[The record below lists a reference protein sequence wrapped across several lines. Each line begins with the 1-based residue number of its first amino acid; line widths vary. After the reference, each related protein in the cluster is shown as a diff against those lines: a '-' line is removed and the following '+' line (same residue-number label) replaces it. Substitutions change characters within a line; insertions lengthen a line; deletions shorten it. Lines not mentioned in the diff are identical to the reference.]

1 MRIKQIDGLRFW
13 ACMVILAD
21 HCRVLGLRYQGGIM
35 VSLFFVLS
43 GFFIA
48 NPQKQDG
55 EERFLSLKGWEV
67 SISCAS
73 SASFPCT
80 GLPSFLYRYSLKI
93 LLPEHGF
100 SGLCFLWKAGDIC
113 GF

>member
-48 NPQKQDG
+48 NFGFIKLDVK
-55 EERFLSLKGWEV
+55 L
-67 SISCAS
+67 CA
-73 SASFPCT
+73 ANCVNKMCKFYEQWWQIVRC
-80 GLPSFLYRYSLKI
+80 
-93 LLPEHGF
+93 
-100 SGLCFLWKAGDIC
+100 
-113 GF
+113 

>member
-48 NPQKQDG
+48 KPLKQDG
-55 EERFLSLKGWEV
+55 EEQFPVFKGMGKFLSHAHRPHRSHALV
-67 SISCAS
+67 CPHSC
-73 SASFPCT
+73 
-80 GLPSFLYRYSLKI
+80 
-93 LLPEHGF
+93 
-100 SGLCFLWKAGDIC
+100 IC
-113 GF
+113 AL

>member
-1 MRIKQIDGLRFW
+1 MRMKQIDGLRFW

-48 NPQKQDG
+48 KPLKQDG
-55 EERFLSLKGWEV
+55 EEQFLSLKGWR
-67 SISCAS
+67 
-73 SASFPCT
+73 SFYLMRIVRIVP
-80 GLPSFLYRYSLKI
+80 LFLYLCSLKI
-93 LLPEHGF
+93 LLPEHDF

-113 GF
+113 GS

>member
-55 EERFLSLKGWEV
+55 E
-67 SISCAS
+67 
-73 SASFPCT
+73 
-80 GLPSFLYRYSLKI
+80 
-93 LLPEHGF
+93 
-100 SGLCFLWKAGDIC
+100 
-113 GF
+113 